1 MDRMVT
7 ARLNSGMDSCVR
19 VLNLMRR
26 KGIIINKFSMDEEM
40 LYLDVDPKV
49 FETVQ
54 LNLQTLSDVS
64 LISWWNWFR
73 GK

>member
-64 LISWWNWFR
+64 LIS
-73 GK
+73 

>member
-1 MDRMVT
+1 
-7 ARLNSGMDSCVR
+7 MDSCVR

-64 LISWWNWFR
+64 LIS
-73 GK
+73 

>member
-7 ARLNSGMDSCVR
+7 AKLNSGMDSCVR

-26 KGIIINKFSMDEEM
+26 KGITINKFSMDKEM
-40 LYLDVDPKV
+40 LYLDVDPKSL
-49 FETVQ
+49 EMVQ

-64 LISWWNWFR
+64 LVS
-73 GK
+73 

>member
-64 LISWWNWFR
+64 LISWWIWFR